1 MTDTLPVA
9 ALTSAPDTHTEPG
22 EELAVLERV
31 IVAPALGVFSPMPP
45 ETITSEGE
53 LVHVGQT
60 IGMVESSG
68 VPTPVRSPFTGFLM
82 GLLASNGERVREGEP
97 VAWLRVV
104 AA

>member
-1 MTDTLPVA
+1 MLEMLPIEQ
-9 ALTSAPDTHTEPG
+9 TEHEHADHAG
-22 EELAVLERV
+22 EKLAVLERV
-31 IVAPALGVFSPMPP
+31 IVAPALGVFSPLPP
-45 ETITSEGE
+45 ETVTTEGE
-53 LVHVGQT
+53 LVRVGQT
-60 IGMVESSG
+60 IGVVESSG